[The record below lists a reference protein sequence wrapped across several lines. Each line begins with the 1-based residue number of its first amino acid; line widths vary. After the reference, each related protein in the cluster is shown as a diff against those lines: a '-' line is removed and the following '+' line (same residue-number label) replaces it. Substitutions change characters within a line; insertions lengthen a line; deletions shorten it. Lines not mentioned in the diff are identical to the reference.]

1 MPVLTALNFA
11 AAMKD
16 AIFKMIGAA
25 KDTVNIVA
33 AMARKNAQKNIADQ
47 FTNRNTFTVN
57 SVRYTQA
64 KKSAR
69 KLADIKSET
78 GITERAGY
86 MARQETGGTKKS
98 PSGSN
103 LIIPNTRARGGSN
116 ANKVRRKYH
125 YDEVIKNTVSW
136 STTHKSKR
144 ARMVAT
150 AFTAQRDK
158 KFMRSN
164 NAFFVISNFR
174 KTKDG
179 VNFQMKEILNL
190 KHKSTETP
198 QNEWLEPASEDA
210 AKEMQAI
217 FNAQM
222 DKQ

>member
-1 MPVLTALNFA
+1 MPIITALNYA

-16 AIFKMIGAA
+16 AKHKMTGAA

-33 AMARKNAQKNIADQ
+33 AMARKNAQQNISSQ
-47 FTNRNTFTVN
+47 FTTRNTFTAN
-57 SVRYTQA
+57 SVRFTQA
-64 KKSAR
+64 KNAR

-86 MARQETGGTKKS
+86 MTRQETGGTKKS

-136 STTHKSKR
+136 RPNGTKESR
-144 ARMVAT
+144 LVAT
-150 AFTAQRDK
+150 AFVAAREK
-158 KFMRSN
+158 KFMRMN
-164 NAFFVISNFR
+164 NAFFTVANFH
-174 KTKDG
+174 KTKSG
-179 VNFQMKEILNL
+179 VKFRMKEILNL
-190 KHKSTETP
+190 KHKSTHTP

-210 AKEMQAI
+210 AKNMQSI
-217 FNAQM
+217 FNSQM

>member
-1 MPVLTALNFA
+1 MPVITALNFA

-16 AIFKMIGAA
+16 AKFKMIDAS
-25 KDTVNIVA
+25 KNTVNIVA
-33 AMARKNAQKNIADQ
+33 AMARKNAQQNISSQ
-47 FTNRNTFTVN
+47 FTNRNAFTVN
-57 SVRYTQA
+57 SVRYTQS

-116 ANKVRRKYH
+116 ANKVRPKYH

-136 STTHKSKR
+136 RPNGSKESR
-144 ARMVAT
+144 LVAT
-150 AFTAQRDK
+150 AFVAAREK
-158 KFMRSN
+158 KFMRMN
-164 NAFFVISNFR
+164 NAFFTVSNFR
-174 KTKDG
+174 KTKSG
-179 VNFQMKEILNL
+179 VKFRMKEILNL
-190 KHKSTETP
+190 KHKTTETP
-198 QNEWLEPASEDA
+198 ENKWLEPASEDA

-222 DKQ
+222 DKA